1 MNQTSRVKRNMFP
14 YIMLFLGVSNESK
27 YRYDYN
33 ENALADLPLRGDRVM
48 INYMPCLPS
57 AALSQ

>member
-1 MNQTSRVKRNMFP
+1 
-14 YIMLFLGVSNESK
+14 MLFLGVSDESK

-33 ENALADLPLRGDRVM
+33 ENALADLPLRGDCV
-48 INYMPCLPS
+48 INHTPCLPS